1 MAECVHHNDTMQKVG
16 EFAAR
21 LKNLETQA
29 ESLAARFNNTSE
41 SEIRNTTE
49 IDHLKEEF
57 SDLKDEYEL
66 NKDLIDQCQTVTG
79 SLASQFEALGETVKK
94 VTNLYDSKVNVS
106 DFNNFRSNIEKDF
119 GIIKERLAEKATKDS
134 MESWKWVIV
143 ALGCGILGAAAKSL
157 F

>member
-1 MAECVHHNDTMQKVG
+1 MAECVHHNDTIQKVG

-21 LKNLETQA
+21 LSNLEKQA
-29 ESLAARFNNTSE
+29 DGLAVRFNTYSQE
-41 SEIRNTTE
+41 VTVNTTE
-49 IDHLKEEF
+49 IEHLKSEF
-57 SDLKDEYEL
+57 DDLKNEYEL

-79 SLASQFEALGETVKK
+79 SLASQFESLAQTVKS
-94 VTNLYDSKVNVS
+94 VTNLYDSKVNVT
-106 DFNNFRSNIEKDF
+106 DFNTYKENVESNF

-143 ALGCGILGAAAKSL
+143 ALGCGIVGAAIKSL